1 MPDERQSEELN
12 DVSRRRKD
20 FVFGIFGRIL
30 FGDFL
35 KGNGGLSLV
44 VGRNG
49 FGCVDPALVFADE
62 IDEA

>member
-12 DVSRRRKD
+12 DAWLRRKD

-30 FGDFL
+30 FWDFL

-49 FGCVDPALVFADE
+49 FGGFYPALVFADE